1 MKKEIKRQCEYE
13 DLDTGKRCKNIAKYA
28 CNLCGYALCRKHE
41 QENCGEC
48 PNCEPPMFYKI

>member
-13 DLDTGKRCKNIAKYA
+13 DLDTNKRCKNIAKYA

-41 QENCGEC
+41 KCEEC
-48 PNCEPPMFYKI
+48 PNCDPPMFLKI